1 MADEKLGKRNSRTI
15 ARGAH
20 WIEWVTGGLCTVT
33 VAAMTVWIAYHAV
46 ASSGG
51 TPELSV
57 RIIDQHP
64 VSGGHE
70 VSFVIDNSG
79 TRTAAAVPVTGQLT
93 DGGTVIE
100 TREVTL
106 DYVPA
111 RSAVSGAL
119 LFKADPSLHVLEIG
133 AAGYVDP

>member
-1 MADEKLGKRNSRTI
+1 MADEKPGKRNGRTV

-20 WIEWVTGGLCTVT
+20 WIEWVTGGLCTVV
-33 VAAMTVWIAYHAV
+33 VAAMTLWIAYHAI

-51 TPELSV
+51 TPELFM

-79 TRTAAAVPVTGQLT
+79 TRTAAAVPVIGELK
-93 DGGTVIE
+93 DGDTVIE
-100 TREVTL
+100 TREITL

-111 RSAVSGAL
+111 QSAVSGAL
-119 LFKADPSLHVLEIG
+119 LFKADPSLHVLEIR
-133 AAGYVDP
+133 AAGYADP